1 MNAAQ
6 LLAHFDRL
14 AEAPDA
20 VPRLRRFILDL
31 AVRGKL
37 VEQDAGDESALNLLK
52 RIHKERAQLLKK
64 GTTRKTLDAVET
76 AEDSRMFD
84 IPSSWAWT
92 SLAEIADFSA
102 GRTPSRH
109 DAVFWNTGD
118 YPWIS
123 IRDMKAGETLVN
135 TSETISEFAK
145 LKVFG
150 SEPVPAGT
158 MIMSFKLTIG
168 RISRLGIPSFHNEAI
183 ISIRP
188 HLLSLDPYLFKVL
201 PLFAQSGNS
210 KDAIKGAT
218 LNRESLSNIPIALPP
233 LAEQHRIVAKV
244 DELMA
249 LCDQLEAAQQERE
262 RRRDRLA
269 AASLQRLNQPA
280 DATPA
285 TDQTESAE
293 ARQQAQR
300 EQQKDHARFHLQNL
314 NRLTTRPEHI
324 KAMRQ
329 TILNLAVR
337 GCLLPQDTNNEPAI
351 DLIERIRAEKLRL
364 IKVGTLKKANLVAQI
379 PDEEIQ
385 FALPSGW
392 LWVRLGDLLLG
403 DSQNGYSKRPDDAVD
418 GVPILRINAGTV
430 RQDGIVAEE
439 QYKLIGGITP
449 AHRRQYEVRPGDL
462 LACRFNG
469 NRHFV
474 GRISLYTGYLGNSP
488 IYPDK
493 LIRLRLLHE
502 FVLPKLVRHFAESE
516 PVRKDIE
523 GYCATTVGNW
533 GISAS
538 NMKDVKIPLPPL
550 AEQHRI
556 VAKVDELMA
565 LCDQLEAQLTQ
576 SQTDS
581 RRLLEAVLDATLAP
595 A

>member
-1 MNAAQ
+1 MSTVP
-6 LLAHFDRL
+6 LLANFDRL
-14 AEAPDA
+14 AEAPGA

-37 VEQDAGDESALNLLK
+37 VEQDAGDESAFKAGRRHDTQAVGPNLNVLK
-52 RIHKERAQLLKK
+52 QPLPAR
-64 GTTRKTLDAVET
+64 
-76 AEDSRMFD
+76 
-84 IPSSWAWT
+84 WAWMT
-92 SLAEIADFSA
+92 IDQIADVSS
-102 GRTPSRH
+102 GTTPSR
-109 DAVFWNTGD
+109 DVTEYYSQNGT
-118 YPWIS
+118 PWVTS
-123 IRDMKAGETLVN
+123 GETSNAYIRKTAQHVSDRALKETSLKLYPPGTLIVAMYGEGKTRGQVAELSIAATTNQACAALVL
-135 TSETISEFAK
+135 K
-145 LKVFG
+145 LDDVG
-150 SEPVPAGT
+150 HRRYV
-158 MIMSFKLTIG
+158 KLFFQKIYEEIRALASGGAQPNLNGGKIKST
-168 RISRLGIPSFHNEAI
+168 LIP
-183 ISIRP
+183 
-188 HLLSLDPYLFKVL
+188 
-201 PLFAQSGNS
+201 
-210 KDAIKGAT
+210 
-218 LNRESLSNIPIALPP
+218 LPP

-269 AASLQRLNQPA
+269 SASLQRLNQP
-280 DATPA
+280 TEVNPA
-285 TDQTESAE
+285 TDQTEPAE

-300 EQQKDHARFHLQNL
+300 EQQKDYARFHLQNL

-418 GVPILRINAGTV
+418 GVPILRISAGTV

-523 GYCATTVGNW
+523 GYCATTVGNR

-581 RRLLEAVLDATLAP
+581 RRLLEAVLEAAI